1 MTSPGSGRLSRY
13 GGCGVGLFSYASIF
27 GVVYRRILAYLVI
40 MVYLRILVYLG
51 ITSYTSILG
60 DI

>member
-1 MTSPGSGRLSRY
+1 MTSPGSGRLFRY
-13 GGCGVGLFSYASIF
+13 GCCGCALSSYASIF
-27 GVVYRRILAYLVI
+27 GGVYLRILAYLVI